1 MKHSLLETNPEPG
14 KKESL
19 LTRCANVFSRWS
31 QKYVPDAFVIAV
43 RHFIYFHYSFV
54 DESLKSVQNRK
65 ILGMD
70 FGLI

>member
-1 MKHSLLETNPEPG
+1 MKHSLMETNSEPER
-14 KKESL
+14 KESL
-19 LTRCANVFSRWS
+19 LRCANIFSRWS

-43 RHFIYFHYSFV
+43 LLTLFTHYSFV

-65 ILGMD
+65 ILGMG

>member
-43 RHFIYFHYSFV
+43 C
-54 DESLKSVQNRK
+54 
-65 ILGMD
+65 
-70 FGLI
+70 